1 MSYSDDELKI
11 FSRQFILKDFS
22 EKNIS
27 ILEKTKISIVGLGGI
42 GCPLAMYLICSG
54 IKNIKL
60 IDGDNIELSNL
71 NRQILFSTDD
81 IGKKKV
87 EVAKNK
93 LLKLNPYCQINSIS
107 KNINHLNLNYLLNS
121 SIVIDSSDSWESMKI
136 VNEYCVK
143 KSIPFI
149 SASVVGFDIEVALFE
164 NKKNNHLCLNCLF
177 PNKNDVN
184 LPRCDTVGISG
195 IAAGM
200 AGLIA
205 AQKTVNYLI
214 NLKKE
219 SNMLFL
225 SNALNGDLQKII
237 LKQNYNCYLN

>member
-1 MSYSDDELKI
+1 M
-11 FSRQFILKDFS
+11 
-22 EKNIS
+22 
-27 ILEKTKISIVGLGGI
+27 
-42 GCPLAMYLICSG
+42 
-54 IKNIKL
+54 
-60 IDGDNIELSNL
+60 
-71 NRQILFSTDD
+71 
-81 IGKKKV
+81 
-87 EVAKNK
+87 
-93 LLKLNPYCQINSIS
+93 
-107 KNINHLNLNYLLNS
+107 HS

-143 KSIPFI
+143 KSIPLI

-219 SNMLFL
+219 NLKIYQQECPDLVPEIEKSILDFTK
-225 SNALNGDLQKII
+225 LNLLVDS
-237 LKQNYNCYLN
+237 YLNPLLKENIQDAGSQWDDVKSLRLVNFYWKDHDLAFGGGPEDGKQLGWIAQEVQSVSPLLVDSVEGLA